1 MTAGVCTG
9 LGVAPNRVGKV
20 YGIFKAY
27 CTRVG
32 SGPFPTELFDETGES
47 LRQIGHEF
55 GATTGRPRRCGWLDL
70 VALKYAV
77 MMNGVSELI
86 MMKADVLNTFKTIK
100 VATAYEIGG
109 KQKDYF
115 PFENGEEV
123 TPVYK
128 EFPGWECDIC
138 GVRKYEDFPQQLK
151 DYIAFIEKETGCPV
165 RIISVGPDREAIVVR

>member
-1 MTAGVCTG
+1 MAS
-9 LGVAPNRVGKV
+9 R
-20 YGIFKAY
+20 
-27 CTRVG
+27 
-32 SGPFPTELFDETGES
+32 SGPTEMMRTG
-47 LRQIGHEF
+47 Q
-55 GATTGRPRRCGWLDL
+55 P
-70 VALKYAV
+70 
-77 MMNGVSELI
+77 VSFS
-86 MMKADVLNTFKTIK
+86 MKADVLNTFKTIK

-138 GVRKYEDFPQQLK
+138 GVRKYDDFPQQLK